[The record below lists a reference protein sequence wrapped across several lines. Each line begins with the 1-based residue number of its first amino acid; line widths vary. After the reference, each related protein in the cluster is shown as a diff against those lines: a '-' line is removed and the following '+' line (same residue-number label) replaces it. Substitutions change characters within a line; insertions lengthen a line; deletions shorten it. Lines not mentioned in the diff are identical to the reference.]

1 MWVASAQKEKKFSNN
16 NYLLR
21 LAENFINVIAMWIAV
36 DKPKILIL
44 QAFRNIIFPQIHSP
58 NSNKGYINNKY

>member
-1 MWVASAQKEKKFSNN
+1 MWVALKQTEKKFSNN
-16 NYLLR
+16 GSSLR

-36 DKPKILIL
+36 DKPKNLIL